1 MSTSPTPDTLAELIA
16 ELGPQAR
23 AGTALEAAEAG
34 DIIVVSTPLKAI
46 WSIPVEPTA
55 GKVVI
60 DTNNYYPSRDGQ
72 IASLDADTD
81 TSSGLLQAHLP
92 DAQVVKAFNH
102 IAAAAIVDD
111 ARPAGATDRRGL

>member
-23 AGTALEAAEAG
+23 AGTSLEAADAG
-34 DIIVVSTPLKAI
+34 DIVVVSTPLKAI
-46 WSIPVEPTA
+46 WSIPAEPIA

-72 IASLDADTD
+72 IAALDNDST
-81 TSSGLLQAHLP
+81 TSSGLLQDHLP
-92 DAQVVKAFNH
+92 GAQVVKAFNH
-102 IAAAAIVDD
+102 IAAAAI
-111 ARPAGATDRRGL
+111 